1 VEPPGPD
8 RQEPTA
14 AALGTVLTVAS
25 VLFGAQVWTDAAV
38 EVLAALGGAVCADR
52 VLLFENYRRADGRV
66 IGKLTADWC
75 SSDVEAEFARDPDDE
90 VAYGESVLPFGE
102 DLPERGVVEGD
113 ASSFADDVSSG
124 LESSSV
130 RFTAAAAIFSAGRW
144 WGTLAVYYRNRVPR
158 WSGLDRAT
166 FEAVGSLIGK
176 AIDHRTPQPA
186 EKHYR
191 ELVEEIPAILYI
203 DDASRQYRS
212 LYVGPQIEAILGI
225 SRETWLSEDDA
236 WERNMHPDDWAAM
249 TQQYEAFLSSGT
261 PGPLVQ
267 EYRMIRPDDGRVVWI
282 RDECTA
288 VLSNADSPG
297 IVKGVMYDITEQKR
311 LEEQLRAAEAKRRAL
326 IEQIPAVVYVKP
338 LSDSAEEPF
347 VSAAVE
353 SVLGCTREQW
363 FDGHWWLDH
372 LHEDDRDGAVAT
384 RAALEANG
392 GSVEIEYRMRLGA
405 ERVIWIGEVA
415 QVLMSDGRPWV
426 LQCVLGDITR
436 RKEAEEQMAFLA
448 YHDVLTGLPN
458 RAMFDEHLEMAISR
472 ARRQGNAVAVLYV
485 DLDDLKQTNDSLGHR
500 AGDEL
505 LQATASRLRAAV
517 RAEDLV
523 ARQGGDEFLVMVPD
537 LARQPRES
545 AGEGPK
551 VPTSPA
557 VSVAVRIAERICVAT
572 RVPVETSAGTVESAA
587 SVGISL
593 FPGDAEDSSALLHHA
608 DEAMYRSKQSG
619 RGAFALYAE
628 PPLTGADDL

>member
-1 VEPPGPD
+1 MELPGPGH
-8 RQEPTA
+8 QEPNAT
-14 AALGTVLTVAS
+14 ALGAVSTVAS
-25 VLFGAQVWTDAAV
+25 VLVSAEVWTDAAP
-38 EVLAALGGAVCADR
+38 EVLAALGGAVCADW
-52 VLLFENYRRADGRV
+52 VLLFENYRRADGRI
-66 IGKLTADWC
+66 IGKLAADWC
-75 SSDVEAEFARDPDDE
+75 SADVEPEFAAVPGGE
-90 VAYGESVLPFGE
+90 VAYGEPVLPFGE
-102 DLPERGVVEGD
+102 DLPERGVIEV
-113 ASSFADDVSSG
+113 DVSG
-124 LESSSV
+124 FARSSV
-130 RFTAAAAIFSAGRW
+130 TQPDGSSARFAAAAAVSASGRW
-144 WGTLAVYYRNRVPR
+144 WGTLGVYYRSRDPR

-166 FEAVGSLIGK
+166 LEVVGSLLGQ
-176 AIDHRTPQPA
+176 AIAHRTPEPA
-186 EKHYR
+186 EQHYQ

-203 DDASRQYRS
+203 DDASRQYSS

-249 TQQYEAFLSSGT
+249 TQQYQAFLSSGT
-261 PGPLVQ
+261 SGPLVQ

-288 VLSNADSPG
+288 VLSNADAPG
-297 IVKGVMYDITEQKR
+297 IVKGVMYDITEQKH

-326 IEQIPAVVYVKP
+326 IEQIPAVVYVQP
-338 LSDSAEEPF
+338 LSDSSEEPF

-372 LHEDDRDGAVAT
+372 LHEDDRQRAVAT
-384 RAALEANG
+384 RAALEADG
-392 GSVEIEYRMRLGA
+392 GSVELEYRMRLSG

-436 RKEAEEQMAFLA
+436 RKQAEEQMTFLA

-485 DLDDLKQTNDSLGHR
+485 DLDDLKQTNDSFGHR

-537 LARQPRES
+537 LAREPREP
-545 AGEGPK
+545 AGSGPK

-557 VSVAVRIAERICVAT
+557 VSVAVRVAERICVAT
-572 RVPVETSAGTVESAA
+572 RVPVETSAGTVESGA

-628 PPLTGADDL
+628 PPLTGVDDQ

>member
-1 VEPPGPD
+1 MELPGPD
-8 RQEPTA
+8 RQEPNATA
-14 AALGTVLTVAS
+14 LRAVSTVAS
-25 VLFGAQVWTDAAV
+25 VLVAAQAWGDVAL

-66 IGKLTADWC
+66 IGKLSAGWC
-75 SSDVEAEFARDPDDE
+75 STDAEPEFAAVPGDE

-102 DLPERGVVEGD
+102 ELPELGVMQGD
-113 ASSFADDVSSG
+113 TSSFAEFARPG
-124 LESSSV
+124 LEDAAI
-130 RFTAAAAIFSAGRW
+130 RFTAAAAVLSAGRW
-144 WGTLAVYYRNRVPR
+144 WGTLAVYFRSHDPR

-166 FEAVGSLIGK
+166 LEVVGSLLGK
-176 AIDHRTPQPA
+176 AIAHRTPRPA
-186 EKHYR
+186 EEHYR

-203 DDASRQYRS
+203 DDASRQYSS
-212 LYVGPQIEAILGI
+212 LYVGPQIETLLGI
-225 SRETWLSEDDA
+225 PRETWLSEDDA
-236 WERNMHPDDWAAM
+236 WERNMHPDDWPAM

-261 PGPLVQ
+261 SGPLVQ

-288 VLSNADSPG
+288 VLSNADAPG

-326 IEQIPAVVYVKP
+326 IEQIPAVVYVQP
-338 LSDSAEEPF
+338 LTESAEEPF
-347 VSAAVE
+347 VSAAVQ
-353 SVLGCTREQW
+353 SVLGCTREEW

-372 LHEDDRDGAVAT
+372 LHEEDRDRAVAS
-384 RAALEANG
+384 RAALEADG
-392 GSVEIEYRMRLGA
+392 GSVEFEYRMRLGG

-415 QVLMSDGRPWV
+415 QVLMSDGQPWV

-436 RKEAEEQMAFLA
+436 RKEAEEQMTFLA

-545 AGEGPK
+545 AATEPT

-572 RVPVETSAGTVESAA
+572 RVPVETSAGTVESGA

-628 PPLTGADDL
+628 PPLTGAEDL